1 VGRASDVPA
10 RNDRIRKPYLN
21 KTKKEIKMSEEK
33 KKNLFDKAIDALTDR
48 DEKEAAAAQ
57 AKALADAA
65 KKEADARAKIAAE
78 KAATEKAAAEKA
90 AAEKAA
96 AEKVAAVKAEA
107 DKRAA
112 EQMAAMKAANE
123 KAAAERAAS
132 AAAPKKGVVTVRSL
146 RIRADHNTTSEVV
159 AGLVDGDE
167 VSVLSTWSDGKN
179 TWAKLDKGWAAMVYD
194 GETYIKLA

>member
-1 VGRASDVPA
+1 MP
-10 RNDRIRKPYLN
+10 
-21 KTKKEIKMSEEK
+21 EEK

-48 DEKEAAAAQ
+48 DEKEAEAKAAAER
-57 AKALADAA
+57 AA
-65 KKEADARAKIAAE
+65 AVKVAAE
-78 KAATEKAAAEKA
+78 KAAADKAAAQQRIAERAAAEKA

-96 AEKVAAVKAEA
+96 AERAVAE
-107 DKRAA
+107 KRAA

-123 KAAAERAAS
+123 QAAAERAAA

-167 VSVLSTWSDGKN
+167 VSILSTWSDGKN
-179 TWAKLDKGWAAMVYD
+179 TWAKLDKGWAAMVYN
-194 GETYIKLA
+194 GETYIKLS

>member
-1 VGRASDVPA
+1 
-10 RNDRIRKPYLN
+10 
-21 KTKKEIKMSEEK
+21 MSEEK
-33 KKNLFDKAIDALTDR
+33 KKSLFDKAIDALTDR
-48 DEKEAAAAQ
+48 DEKEAE
-57 AKALADAA
+57 AKALAERTAA
-65 KKEADARAKIAAE
+65 MKAAAE
-78 KAATEKAAAEKA
+78 KAAADKAAAAQRMAEREAAEKA

-96 AEKVAAVKAEA
+96 VEKAAA

-123 KAAAERAAS
+123 KAAAERAAA
-132 AAAPKKGVVTVRSL
+132 AAAPKKGIVTVRSL

-167 VSVLSTWSDGKN
+167 VSILSTWSDGKN
-179 TWAKLDKGWAAMVYD
+179 TWAKLDKGWAAMVYN

>member
-1 VGRASDVPA
+1 MSD
-10 RNDRIRKPYLN
+10 
-21 KTKKEIKMSEEK
+21 EEK
-33 KKNLFDKAIDALTDR
+33 KKSLFDRAIDALTDR
-48 DEKEAAAAQ
+48 DEKEAAAKAAAEQ
-57 AKALADAA
+57 EAAAKAAADRAA
-65 KKEADARAKIAAE
+65 AA
-78 KAATEKAAAEKA
+78 KAAAEKA

-96 AEKVAAVKAEA
+96 AEKAAAV
-107 DKRAA
+107 RATA
-112 EQMAAMKAANE
+112 E
-123 KAAAERAAS
+123 KAAAIREATQKAADEKA

-167 VSVLSTWSDGKN
+167 VTILSTWSDGTD